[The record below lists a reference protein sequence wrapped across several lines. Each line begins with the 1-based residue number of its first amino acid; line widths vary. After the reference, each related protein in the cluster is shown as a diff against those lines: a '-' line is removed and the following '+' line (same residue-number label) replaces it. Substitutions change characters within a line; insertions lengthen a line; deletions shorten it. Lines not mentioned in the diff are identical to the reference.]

1 MRPIRLV
8 DSITELAANNA
19 GCIAVGGSHGGIS
32 SAHYALDPRQLLS
45 LFNDA
50 GVSNRLGL
58 RRRNPRVESASFV
71 HKIALWRTKNGRWQL
86 LI

>member
-8 DSITELAANNA
+8 DSITELAANNG

-32 SAHYALDPRQLLS
+32 SAPYALDAR
-45 LFNDA
+45 LFLGISNDA

-58 RRRNPRVESASFV
+58 RRRNPRVESASFCS
-71 HKIALWRTKNGRWQL
+71 
-86 LI
+86 